1 MPVTVNHRKP
11 AGYVVFRTNTTDGLK
26 LNTANGKQ
34 GANSVDETVLSM
46 AISELMWS
54 TNGSATWTGARGAN
68 TVAVLGGSGYHDY
81 QASGMRLE
89 AYDLERQANVQFTL
103 SGVGGGV
110 VVAKLH
116 KVSGE

>member
-1 MPVTVNHRKP
+1 MGKLRI
-11 AGYVVFRTNTTDGLK
+11 DGFDVRDG
-26 LNTANGKQ
+26 T
-34 GANSVDETVLSM
+34 
-46 AISELMWS
+46 
-54 TNGSATWTGARGAN
+54 ATWTVARGSN
-68 TVAVLGGSGYHDY
+68 TVAVLSGSGYHDY

-103 SGVGGGV
+103 SGAGGGV

>member
-11 AGYVVFRTNTTDGLK
+11 AGYVVFRTNATDGLK
-26 LNTANGKQ
+26 LNTAVGKQ
-34 GANSVDETVLSM
+34 GANSIGETVLSM

-54 TNGSATWTGARGAN
+54 TNGTATWTVARGAN
-68 TVAVLGGSGYHDY
+68 TVAVLSGSGYHDY

-103 SGVGGGV
+103 SGAGGGV